1 MPGLRRGLTLV
12 KPGELVVGIFP
23 VATCRL
29 EKLVGKNSM
38 EKKAAL
44 RNKVYLYFDIS
55 HLKTTNIIVI
65 FSGKRFIVE

>member
-1 MPGLRRGLTLV
+1 
-12 KPGELVVGIFP
+12 
-23 VATCRL
+23 
-29 EKLVGKNSM
+29 M

-44 RNKVYLYFDIS
+44 RNKVYLYFDIY